1 MLTRSALLFENGL
14 PDLPALLV
22 EPHRNPGGIWR
33 IKFSYEASEPL
44 SMSAV
49 QASAMASALHAIG
62 EAELA
67 DEIDGALRLL
77 MAAIRERTTHV
88 VGLPEALGQCHTQRK
103 MDENGCRRIGA
114 MRLRTGRARR
124 RPGVPFGRKH

>member
-49 QASAMASALHAIG
+49 QASTMASALHAIG
-62 EAELA
+62 EVELA
-67 DEIDGALRLL
+67 DEIDGALKSAVRYSL
-77 MAAIRERTTHV
+77 M
-88 VGLPEALGQCHTQRK
+88 
-103 MDENGCRRIGA
+103 
-114 MRLRTGRARR
+114 
-124 RPGVPFGRKH
+124 